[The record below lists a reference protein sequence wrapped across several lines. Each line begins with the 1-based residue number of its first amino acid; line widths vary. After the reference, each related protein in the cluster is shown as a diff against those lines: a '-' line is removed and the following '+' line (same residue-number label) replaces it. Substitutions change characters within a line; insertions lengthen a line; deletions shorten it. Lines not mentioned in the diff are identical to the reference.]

1 MASIHSVADVS
12 QLLALYETTESLTEA
27 KEALDRIA
35 AMEHPADLELGECYD
50 ELAEGAAN
58 SDDYE
63 LAVEAER
70 LAVEHGCR
78 HPDIAADMLGWYLL
92 KAGAT
97 EEGEAVF
104 AASLERR
111 GNDPDLHGTI
121 GAARSDSG
129 DHEGAVRAFDRALE
143 LAEAGHAARS
153 SESLDDRLRVERLRA
168 ERQESRQDLGL
179 PPDEPV
185 RTAGIAS
192 PGFPEAP
199 AYAVAWFPREE
210 IDAALAR
217 WPSLAGDLG
226 DPDAYCGII
235 ESRLRDVRSATGRV
249 PSVAPLTVERLVEFA
264 AAHDLD
270 PETGEAR
277 SQLAADLG
285 SRDETVAWPPGRND
299 PCWCGSGRKYKRCC
313 G

>member
-1 MASIHSVADVS
+1 VPSVAE
-12 QLLALYETTESLTEA
+12 LLALYESTESLTEA

-35 AMEHPADLELGECYD
+35 AMEHPADLELGECYE

-58 SDDYE
+58 SGDYE
-63 LAVEAER
+63 LAVRAQR

-78 HPDIAADMLGWYLL
+78 HPDLAEDMLGWYLL
-92 KAGAT
+92 KVGRK

-129 DHEGAVRAFDRALE
+129 DPEGAVRAFDRALE
-143 LAEAGHAARS
+143 LAAAGRAARAT
-153 SESLDDRLRVERLRA
+153 ESLDDRLRIERLSA

-192 PGFPEAP
+192 PGFSEAP
-199 AYAVAWFPREE
+199 AYTVAWFPRGE
-210 IDAALAR
+210 IAAALDR
-217 WPSLAGDLG
+217 WPSLASDLE
-226 DPDAYCGII
+226 DPGAYCAII
-235 ESRLRDVRSATGRV
+235 ESRLRDLRAATGRV
-249 PSVAPLTVERLVEFA
+249 PSVAPLTVEGLVEFA
-264 AAHDLD
+264 AAEDLD
-270 PETGEAR
+270 PESGEAR
-277 SQLAADLG
+277 SRFAAVLG
-285 SRDETVAWPPGRND
+285 SRDEVVAWPPGRND
-299 PCWCGSGRKYKRCC
+299 PCWCGSGKKYKRCC
-313 G
+313 A

>member
-1 MASIHSVADVS
+1 VADVS

-35 AMEHPADLELGECYD
+35 AMEYPADLELGECYD

-78 HPDIAADMLGWYLL
+78 HPDLAVDMLGWYLL

-111 GNDPDLHGTI
+111 ANDPDLHGTI

-129 DHEGAVRAFDRALE
+129 NHEGAVRAFDRALE
-143 LAEAGHAARS
+143 LAEAGRAARS
-153 SESLDDRLRVERLRA
+153 SESLNDRLRVERLRA

-185 RTAGIAS
+185 HTAGIAS
-192 PGFPEAP
+192 PRFTEAP
-199 AYAVAWFPREE
+199 SYTVAWFPREE
-210 IDAALAR
+210 IALALDR
-217 WPSLAGDLG
+217 WPSLADDLE
-226 DPDAYCGII
+226 DPGAYCAII
-235 ESRLRDVRSATGRV
+235 ESRLRDLRAATGRV
-249 PSVAPLTVERLVEFA
+249 PSVAPLTVEGLVEFGEA
-264 AAHDLD
+264 NGLD
-270 PETGEAR
+270 PETREAR
-277 SQLAADLG
+277 SRFAAELG
-285 SRDETVAWPPGRND
+285 SRDEVVAWPPGRND